1 MAQPANMVWEIRTTG
16 VQTSGSGFAWV
27 SLVNAT
33 YKWTK
38 SGSGTNE
45 YYCQTAAGG
54 NPGLTEAKCCTTDGT
69 FKLDTNGTLGTLAA
83 GEWDWGDN
91 DALGYST
98 VYVRLDDDIDPDSKN
113 YHFVQIGALGGY
125 DYSQQNVPQLSLA
138 NVTTDATGTILS
150 TVTGGSFTALMCAN
164 GAYITGGGTTP
175 GWYEITVFTSGTQ
188 VTIDRSCGAN
198 KNTVTVNVGGA
209 FKIGGS
215 LDNDFWGSTAKTAG
229 NKIFIKNG
237 AYTLGETVS
246 VASNGLLATP
256 IIVEGYNVIRGDAPI
271 GVDRPSIECT
281 ASYAWGNAGYNHWVH
296 KNLIFSGSF
305 TTVFNSGG
313 IGWCENCKFTNS
325 SGTADRIAA
334 SIGSNYHNFIH
345 CEAICTN
352 GRAITNAIGGVGVFV
367 IGCYVHDSVT
377 GIIGCHVINSVIDT
391 CSSFGIRPA
400 LIAIAALIY
409 GNTIYNCGVAISEST
424 VNYMALNNIISGNT
438 TGASST
444 TLIGSQYCDY
454 NCWNNTTDVSKVNK
468 GPNDI
473 TGDPLLNAPAGGDF
487 TLKTGSPCFNAGL
500 ELGPIVGL

>member
-98 VYVRLDDDIDPDSKN
+98 VYVRLDDDIDPDLKN

-215 LDNDFWGSTAKTAG
+215 LDNDFWAANMKG
-229 NKIFIKNG
+229 NNHTVFIKVG
-237 AYTLGETVS
+237 TYTLSETV
-246 VASNGLLATP
+246 TP
-256 IIVEGYNVIRGDAPI
+256 VLTAAANSPHTIQGYNVLRGDAPT
-271 GVDRPSIECT
+271 GVDRPTIDCT
-281 ASYAWGNAGYNHWVH
+281 ANYKWDSSINYVLYRH
-296 KNLIFSGSF
+296 LIFTGAF
-305 TTVFNSGG
+305 TTVFNTG
-313 IGWCENCKFTNS
+313 IAYCYNCKFSNT
-325 SGTADRIAA
+325 SGTADRTAA
-334 SIGSNYHNFIH
+334 SCSMNGAYFIS
-345 CEAICTN
+345 CEATSTN
-352 GRAITNAIGGVGVFV
+352 GYAISATGGPSFV
-367 IGCYVHDSVT
+367 IGCYVHDSKRGVLY
-377 GIIGCHVINSVIDT
+377 CHVISSVIDT
-391 CSSFGIRPA
+391 CSTYG
-400 LIAIAALIY
+400 IAAGLATEEALFF
-409 GNTIYNCGVAISEST
+409 GNTIYGCGTGILENSY
-424 VNYMALNNIISGNT
+424 NYVALNNIISGCT
-438 TGASST
+438 IGASST
-444 TLIGSQYCDY
+444 TFGGLRYFDY
-454 NCWNNTTDVSKVNK
+454 NCFFNTTDVSKVNK
-468 GPNDI
+468 GSHDI
-473 TGDPLLNAPAGGDF
+473 SVDPQLTNPLANDF
-487 TLKTGSPCFNAGL
+487 TLQSISPCFD
-500 ELGPIVGL
+500 VGLQLSASVGLP